1 MLYIYE
7 QYAIEVCKLK
17 RSANELSDGHGGGE
31 IKALK
36 LQKRELQH

>member
-7 QYAIEVCKLK
+7 QYAIKLK
-17 RSANELSDGHGGGE
+17 RSANELSDGHGGGY